1 MAPALFILAA
11 MVGLTLLLG
20 WGLHV
25 GGGAQ
30 AAGNAPGPSPLIGHQ
45 APPLSGPTLSGG
57 TANLSSL
64 RGSVVLV
71 NVWAS
76 WCTPCRQE
84 LPLLSDVAHVY
95 RPDGLRVMT
104 INTRDGPVPAREFLR
119 QIHARGLTTISDPDG
134 ARAVT
139 WGVRGIPETFL
150 VDRDGIVR
158 ARRVGAVT
166 PAWLR
171 QQLGRWLLS

>member
-1 MAPALFILAA
+1 MLTDAA
-11 MVGLTLLLG
+11 
-20 WGLHV
+20 
-25 GGGAQ
+25 
-30 AAGNAPGPSPLIGHQ
+30 
-45 APPLSGPTLSGG
+45 
-57 TANLSSL
+57 
-64 RGSVVLV
+64 R
-71 NVWAS
+71 
-76 WCTPCRQE
+76 
-84 LPLLSDVAHVY
+84 VY

-104 INTRDGPVPAREFLR
+104 ISTRDGPVPARKFLR
-119 QIHARGLTTISDPDG
+119 QIHARGFTTITDPDG
-134 ARAVT
+134 SHAVT